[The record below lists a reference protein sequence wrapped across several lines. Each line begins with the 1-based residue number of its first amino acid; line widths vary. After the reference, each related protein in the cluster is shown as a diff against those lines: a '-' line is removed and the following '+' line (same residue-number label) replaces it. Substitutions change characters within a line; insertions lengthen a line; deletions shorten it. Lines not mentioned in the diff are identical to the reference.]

1 MNLFEINDA
10 IKQVVDKED
19 IDPQML
25 KDTLDSLAITRDEK
39 LDGLAGLI
47 ERDTADAEFLASK
60 IKKLTEQ
67 KRRFE
72 NQKENLQKYMT
83 EVIDDAG
90 LKQVKTEHYILKPRN
105 YRQKTIVSDERKI
118 PEEYRVIKETTS
130 IDKRKLYDD
139 LIDGKDIP
147 GVHLE
152 PNRKTTIN

>member
-10 IKQVVDKED
+10 IKQVVDKDD
-19 IDPQML
+19 IDPQTL
-25 KDTLDSLAITRDEK
+25 KDTLESLAITRDEK

-47 ERDTADAEFLASK
+47 ERDTADIDFLTNK

-72 NQKENLQKYMT
+72 SQKENLQKYMT

-90 LKQVKTEHYILKPRN
+90 LKQVKTEHFILKPRN
-105 YRQKTIVSDERKI
+105 YRQKTIVSDESKL
-118 PEEYRVIKETTS
+118 PEEYRVIKETAS

-139 LIDGKDIP
+139 LIDGKNIP
-147 GVHLE
+147 GAHLE